1 MSIPEINSDARPQ
14 VVDSLGNLRKP
25 VPDSADARPSGRQAA
40 KVFHKKT
47 LDVNAAPAL
56 DKELFD
62 SAVDD
67 IKKFLAQNK
76 KNELAVHVDQL
87 MNRPIVRVIDPNRG
101 EILQIPGEH
110 ILTVARN
117 IESLRGVL
125 FDKKA

>member
-1 MSIPEINSDARPQ
+1 MSVSPINANIGPQ
-14 VVDSLGNLRKP
+14 VVDSAGNLRKP
-25 VPDSADARPSGRQAA
+25 VPDSADARPDGREAA
-40 KVFHKKT
+40 KVFSAKT
-47 LDVNAAPAL
+47 LDVDAAPAL
-56 DKELFD
+56 DKDLFD

-87 MNRPIVRVIDPNRG
+87 MNRPVVKIIDPNQG

>member
-1 MSIPEINSDARPQ
+1 MSVSPINANIGPQ
-14 VVDSLGNLRKP
+14 VVDSAGNLRKP
-25 VPDSADARPSGRQAA
+25 VPDSADARPDGREAA
-40 KVFHKKT
+40 KVFSAKT
-47 LDVNAAPAL
+47 LDVDAAPAL

-87 MNRPIVRVIDPNRG
+87 MNRPVVKIIDPNQG

>member
-1 MSIPEINSDARPQ
+1 MSVSPINANIGSQ
-14 VVDSLGNLRKP
+14 VVDSAGNLRKP
-25 VPDSADARPSGRQAA
+25 VPDSADARPDGREAA
-40 KVFHKKT
+40 KVFSAKT
-47 LDVNAAPAL
+47 LDVDAAPAL

-87 MNRPIVRVIDPNRG
+87 MNRPVVKIIDPNQG

>member
-1 MSIPEINSDARPQ
+1 MSISPVNMTGVE
-14 VVDSLGNLRKP
+14 VVDSSGNLRKP
-25 VPDSADARPSGRQAA
+25 VPDSADARPDGREAK
-40 KVFHKKT
+40 KVFSAKT

-87 MNRPIVRVIDPNRG
+87 MNRPVVRIIDPNQG

-125 FDKKA
+125 FDKRA